1 VLCASSRQLHGQA
14 SMSGTQNQRKF
25 SSRSTSQ
32 KRKRSAIEIS
42 MKFIKQKAE
51 ASGSAEQRKEIT
63 DIISSTSTERGFPEH
78 AKLSR
83 HSSSIHESKSMPI
96 LFRSH
101 ENVIKFNEAE
111 ITKRGV
117 CKSLAI
123 SNALELLKV
132 FFLSSSSGSEVQA
145 TLTATFQLYSER
157 EILTAVSFLREKNFL
172 VSTLNLFINIS
183 SLICLFLHSH
193 TTSDVLICS
202 SPLVGTCTSKT
213 NILTISC

>member
-1 VLCASSRQLHGQA
+1 
-14 SMSGTQNQRKF
+14 MSGTQNQRKF

-172 VSTLNLFINIS
+172 VTGNGMKPATLSGKFFIDASRSPFPFGSGKKASEFLKWLIGQQKNTTLINLA
-183 SLICLFLHSH
+183 
-193 TTSDVLICS
+193 
-202 SPLVGTCTSKT
+202 
-213 NILTISC
+213 